1 MKKKIIDYAP
11 VLEGLKQYHGSTMLG
26 HFGDDDPWQTLI
38 ATILSARSRD
48 ETTEV
53 VARNLFR
60 KYPDCASLASAPAR
74 TIEKLVK
81 KTGFYKT
88 KARRII
94 QVSRILMNQSGGV
107 VPSDL
112 EGLLSLPGVGRKTA
126 ACVLVYAFGKPAI
139 PVDTHVHRISNRL
152 GWVKTKTPE
161 QTEEGLRSLIAEKD
175 WLMINDLLVFHGKNV
190 CKPIRPLCTVCPI
203 EPHCAKILRLKRYW
217 RVSRE
222 GTPSFLG

>member
-1 MKKKIIDYAP
+1 MKIRYKPA
-11 VLEGLKQYHGSTMLG
+11 LEKLMSTHGSTMLG
-26 HFGDDDPWQTLI
+26 HFGQDDPWQTLI

-60 KYPDCASLASAPAR
+60 SYPNCKRLASAPVR
-74 TIEKLVK
+74 TIEKLVR

-94 QVSRILMNQSGGV
+94 QVSKLLLQRHNGE
-107 VPSDL
+107 VPMEMDL
-112 EGLLSLPGVGRKTA
+112 LLDLPGVGRKTA
-126 ACVLVYAFGKPAI
+126 SCVLVYAFGKSAI

-161 QTEEGLRSLIAEKD
+161 KTEAALREIIAEED
-175 WLMINDLLVFHGKNV
+175 WLAINDLFVFHGKNI
-190 CKPIRPLCTVCPI
+190 CKPVRPLCSICSI
-203 EPHCAKILRLKRYW
+203 EKHCAKIIG
-217 RVSRE
+217 SR
-222 GTPSFLG
+222 